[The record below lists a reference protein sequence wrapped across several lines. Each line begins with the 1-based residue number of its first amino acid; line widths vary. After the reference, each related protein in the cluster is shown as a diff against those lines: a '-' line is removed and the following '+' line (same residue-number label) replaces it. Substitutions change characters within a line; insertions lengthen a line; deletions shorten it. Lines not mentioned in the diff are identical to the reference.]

1 MSHNQ
6 GYICMI
12 ILKTF
17 FLDLMES
24 RLLDIWKN
32 LSAPDEN
39 VGKRTELFDISSI
52 VYGQG
57 NVLKTIKGQKMYSM
71 AMQRVCLASSRK

>member
-1 MSHNQ
+1 
-6 GYICMI
+6 MI
-12 ILKTF
+12 ILKI

-32 LSAPDEN
+32 LSVPDEN
-39 VGKRTELFDISSI
+39 VGKRTELFDISTV

-57 NVLKTIKGQKMYSM
+57 NVLKTIKGQKMHSM
-71 AMQRVCLASSRK
+71 TMQRVCLASSRK